1 MTRAVSHSVP
11 AAPETALR
19 IRARG
24 HLRAGVSR
32 GIFGLS
38 YRDPKTQVW
47 EGFDVELA
55 RALAVAVLGDAEA
68 IEFVPIDP
76 DQRCRAVAE
85 GQVDIGTFNASAT
98 LGREIEHDV
107 VFPQAMLYD
116 GEAFMIRRGDGFGA
130 EAVDPLRG
138 LGERIVAVQR
148 GATTSA
154 NLQRYF
160 EAERIDYRSVE
171 FATPEAALA
180 AYADGLC
187 NVYALDRIPLTG
199 ERLRLARPDD
209 HVILDEQV
217 SKEAMGPVVAARDS
231 AWVRA
236 VTWVMRSLIESE
248 ELALDSRNGADRAH
262 EPGLQ
267 HFLNPAPIVAERL
280 GLRDGFPLHVLK
292 RVGNYAEVF
301 ARTLGRDSALQ
312 LPRAR
317 NQLWSRG
324 GLLISPSFH

>member
-1 MTRAVSHSVP
+1 MSHAISHSG
-11 AAPETALR
+11 APTLETARR

-38 YRDPKTQVW
+38 YRDPKTQAW
-47 EGFDVELA
+47 QGFDTELA
-55 RALAVAVLGDAEA
+55 RAVAVAVLGDAEA

-85 GQVDIGTFNASAT
+85 GLVDIGTFNASAT
-98 LGREIEHDV
+98 LGRETEHDV

-116 GEAFMIRRGDGFGA
+116 GEAFMIRRGDGIGA
-130 EAVDPLRG
+130 ETADALRQ
-138 LGERIVAVQR
+138 LSERTVAVQR

-160 EAERIDYRSVE
+160 AAARIDYRSME
-171 FATPEAALA
+171 FATPEDALA
-180 AYADGLC
+180 AYADGVC

-209 HVILDEQV
+209 HLILDEQV
-217 SKEAMGPVVAARDS
+217 SKEAMGPVVAACDS

-248 ELALDSRNGADRAH
+248 DLALDSRGGADRAH
-262 EPGLQ
+262 EPGLR
-267 HFLNPAPIVAERL
+267 HFLNPAPAVVERL

-301 ARTLGRDSALQ
+301 ARTLGCDSALQ
-312 LPRAR
+312 LPRGR
-317 NQLWSRG
+317 NELWSRG